1 MTHIY
6 IARHG
11 ETIWNVEGR
20 IQGRSDPDLS
30 PKGYAQSLGLL
41 DQLKGRSLS
50 AIYTSTLKRSFLT
63 AEPVANHFGLPIQ
76 RQPEL
81 DEIAFGLLE
90 GQLLFEFDETLKNE
104 WERFRDQRFTYH
116 IPGGENYTD
125 VANRIRPFMERTL
138 QNHEGQEV
146 LIVGHRVV
154 NRLLI
159 GMLLE
164 YPLEWVL
171 NIEQTNDCIYLIQ
184 KNDGARVF
192 HYINGK
198 VREGILTVGEEV
210 TL

>member
-1 MTHIY
+1 M
-6 IARHG
+6 
-11 ETIWNVEGR
+11 EGR

-30 PKGYAQSLGLL
+30 PRGCVQSLGLL
-41 DQLKGRSLS
+41 EQLKGRPIS

-63 AEPVANHFGLPIQ
+63 AEPIANHIGLRIQ
-76 RQPEL
+76 RRPEL
-81 DEIAFGLLE
+81 DEIAFGILE
-90 GQLLFEFDETLKNE
+90 GELLPKFNEALKNE
-104 WERFRDQRFTYH
+104 WERFRDHRFTYH
-116 IPGGENYTD
+116 LPGGENYTD
-125 VANRIRPFMERTL
+125 VANRIRPFLERIL
-138 QNHEGQEV
+138 RNHEGQEV

-184 KNDGARVF
+184 KNDELRVF

-198 VREGILTVGEEV
+198 VREGILLVGEEV

>member
-1 MTHIY
+1 LINIY

-30 PKGYAQSLGLL
+30 PKGYAQSLALL
-41 DQLKGRSLS
+41 KQLRDKPIS
-50 AIYTSTLKRSFLT
+50 AIYTSSLRRSFLT
-63 AEPVANHFGLPIQ
+63 AEPIANHIGLSIQ

-81 DEIAFGLLE
+81 DEIAFGVLE
-90 GQLLFEFDETLKNE
+90 GQLLFEFDEALKSE
-104 WERFRDQRFTYH
+104 WERFRDHRFTYH

-138 QNHEGQEV
+138 RSHEGQEV

-184 KNDGARVF
+184 KNDETRIF
-192 HYINGK
+192 HYLNGR
-198 VREGILTVGEEV
+198 VREGILVVGEEV

>member
-1 MTHIY
+1 MIKIY

-11 ETIWNVEGR
+11 ETTWNAEGR

-30 PKGYAQSLGLL
+30 RKGYAQSLGLL
-41 DQLKGRSLS
+41 EQLRGRSLS
-50 AIYTSTLKRSFLT
+50 AIYASTLKRSFLT
-63 AEPVANHFGLPIQ
+63 AQPVADHFGLPVQ
-76 RQPEL
+76 RQSEL
-81 DEIAFGLLE
+81 DEIAFGMLE
-90 GQLLFEFDETLKNE
+90 GELLIEFDGALKSE
-104 WERFRDQRFTYH
+104 WERFGDHRFTYH

-138 QNHEGQEV
+138 RDHKGQEV

-164 YPLEWVL
+164 YPLKWVL

-184 KNDGARVF
+184 KNDEVKVF
-192 HYINGK
+192 HNINGK
-198 VREGILTVGEEV
+198 VREGLLAVGQEP

>member
-1 MTHIY
+1 MINIY

-11 ETIWNVEGR
+11 ETTWNVEGR

-30 PKGYAQSLGLL
+30 PKGYDQSMALL
-41 DQLKGRSLS
+41 EHLKGRPLS

-63 AEPVANHFGLPIQ
+63 AQPVANHLGLPIR

-81 DEIAFGLLE
+81 DEIAFGMLE
-90 GQLLFEFDETLKNE
+90 GELLFESGGALKSE
-104 WERFRDQRFTYH
+104 WERFRDHRFTYH

-125 VANRIRPFMERTL
+125 VAIRIRPFMERIL
-138 QNHEGQEV
+138 RNHEGQEV

-154 NRLLI
+154 NRLMI

-171 NIEQTNDCIYLIQ
+171 YIEQTNDCIYLVQ
-184 KNDGARVF
+184 KSDEVKVF
-192 HYINGK
+192 HYVNGQI
-198 VREGILTVGEEV
+198 REGILLVGEEV

>member
-1 MTHIY
+1 
-6 IARHG
+6 
-11 ETIWNVEGR
+11 
-20 IQGRSDPDLS
+20 
-30 PKGYAQSLGLL
+30 LL
-41 DQLKGRSLS
+41 EQLKSRPLS

-63 AEPVANHFGLPIQ
+63 AQPVADHLGLPIQ

-81 DEIAFGLLE
+81 DEIAFGMLE
-90 GQLLFEFDETLKNE
+90 GKLLLKFDEELKNE
-104 WERFRDQRFTYH
+104 WERFRDHRFTYH

-125 VANRIRPFMERTL
+125 VANRIRPFLERIL
-138 QNHEGQEV
+138 RHHEGQEV

-184 KNDGARVF
+184 KNDEVRVF
-192 HYINGK
+192 HYVNGK
-198 VREGILTVGEEV
+198 AREGILLVGGEAI
-210 TL
+210 

>member
-1 MTHIY
+1 MINIY

-11 ETIWNVEGR
+11 ETIWNMEGR

-30 PKGYAQSLGLL
+30 RKGYVQSLGLL
-41 DQLKGRSLS
+41 DQLKSRPLS

-63 AEPVANHFGLPIQ
+63 AQPVADHLGLPIQ

-81 DEIAFGLLE
+81 DEIAFGMLE
-90 GQLLFEFDETLKNE
+90 GKLLLKFDEELKNE
-104 WERFRDQRFTYH
+104 WERFRDHRFTYH

-125 VANRIRPFMERTL
+125 VANRIRPFLERIL
-138 QNHEGQEV
+138 RHHEGQEV

-184 KNDGARVF
+184 KNDEVRVF

-198 VREGILTVGEEV
+198 AREGILLVGGEAI
-210 TL
+210 

>member
-1 MTHIY
+1 
-6 IARHG
+6 
-11 ETIWNVEGR
+11 VEGR

-30 PKGYAQSLGLL
+30 PKGYVQSLGLL
-41 DQLKGRSLS
+41 KQLKGRPLS
-50 AIYTSTLKRSFLT
+50 AVYTSTLKRSFLT
-63 AEPVANHFGLPIQ
+63 AQPVASHLGLPIQ

-81 DEIAFGLLE
+81 DEIAFGMLE
-90 GQLLFEFDETLKNE
+90 GKLLPRFDEELKNE
-104 WERFRDQRFTYH
+104 WERFRDHRFTYH

-125 VANRIRPFMERTL
+125 VANRIRPFLEKILRH
-138 QNHEGQEV
+138 HEGQEV

-184 KNDGARVF
+184 KNGETKVF
-192 HYINGK
+192 HYINGE
-198 VREGILTVGEEV
+198 VREGLLIVGQEP

>member
-1 MTHIY
+1 M
-6 IARHG
+6 
-11 ETIWNVEGR
+11 EGR

-30 PKGYAQSLGLL
+30 RKGYAQSLGLL
-41 DQLKGRSLS
+41 KQLKGRPLS

-63 AEPVANHFGLPIQ
+63 AQPVADHLGLPIQ

-81 DEIAFGLLE
+81 DEIAFGMLE
-90 GQLLFEFDETLKNE
+90 GKLLLKFDEELKNE
-104 WERFRDQRFTYH
+104 WERFRDHRFTYH

-125 VANRIRPFMERTL
+125 VANRIRPFLERIL
-138 QNHEGQEV
+138 RHHEGQEV

-171 NIEQTNDCIYLIQ
+171 NIEQTNDCVYLIQ
-184 KNDGARVF
+184 KNDEVRVF

-198 VREGILTVGEEV
+198 AREGILLVGGEAI
-210 TL
+210 

>member
-1 MTHIY
+1 M
-6 IARHG
+6 
-11 ETIWNVEGR
+11 EGR

-30 PKGYAQSLGLL
+30 PKGYAQSLGLRE
-41 DQLKGRSLS
+41 QLKGRPLS

-63 AEPVANHFGLPIQ
+63 AQPVANHLGLPVR

-81 DEIAFGLLE
+81 DEIAFGILE
-90 GQLLFEFDETLKNE
+90 GELLPKFDEELKNE
-104 WERFRDQRFTYH
+104 WDRFRDHRFTYH

-125 VANRIRPFMERTL
+125 VANRIRPFMERTVRT
-138 QNHEGQEV
+138 HEGQEV

-184 KNDGARVF
+184 KNDETKVF
-192 HYINGK
+192 HYINGRA
-198 VREGILTVGEEV
+198 REGILLVGEEV

>member
-1 MTHIY
+1 MIKIY

-11 ETIWNVEGR
+11 ETTWNAEGR

-30 PKGYAQSLGLL
+30 RKGYAQSLGLL
-41 DQLKGRSLS
+41 EQLRGRSLS
-50 AIYTSTLKRSFLT
+50 AIYASTLKRSFLT
-63 AEPVANHFGLPIQ
+63 AQPVADHFGLPVQ
-76 RQPEL
+76 RQSEL
-81 DEIAFGLLE
+81 DEIAFGMLE
-90 GQLLFEFDETLKNE
+90 GELLIEFDGALKSE
-104 WERFRDQRFTYH
+104 WERFRDHRFTYH

-138 QNHEGQEV
+138 RDHKGQEV

-164 YPLEWVL
+164 YPLKWVL

-184 KNDGARVF
+184 KNDEVKVF
-192 HYINGK
+192 HNINGK
-198 VREGILTVGEEV
+198 VREGLLAVGQEP

>member
-1 MTHIY
+1 MIKIY

-11 ETIWNVEGR
+11 ETTWNAEGR

-30 PKGYAQSLGLL
+30 RKGYAQSLGLL
-41 DQLKGRSLS
+41 EQLRGRSLS
-50 AIYTSTLKRSFLT
+50 AIYASTLKRSFLT
-63 AEPVANHFGLPIQ
+63 AQPVADHFGLPVQ
-76 RQPEL
+76 RQSEL
-81 DEIAFGLLE
+81 DEIAFGMLE
-90 GQLLFEFDETLKNE
+90 GELLIEFDGALKSE
-104 WERFRDQRFTYH
+104 WERFRDHRFTYH

-138 QNHEGQEV
+138 RDHKGQEV

-184 KNDGARVF
+184 KNDEVKVF
-192 HYINGK
+192 HNINGK
-198 VREGILTVGEEV
+198 VREGLLAVGQEP

>member
-1 MTHIY
+1 M
-6 IARHG
+6 
-11 ETIWNVEGR
+11 EGR

-30 PKGYAQSLGLL
+30 RKGYAQSLGLL
-41 DQLKGRSLS
+41 EQLKSRPLS

-63 AEPVANHFGLPIQ
+63 AQPVADHLGVPIQ

-81 DEIAFGLLE
+81 DEIAFGMLE
-90 GQLLFEFDETLKNE
+90 GKLLLKFDEELRNE
-104 WERFRDQRFTYH
+104 WERFRDHRFTYH
-116 IPGGENYTD
+116 VPGGENYTD
-125 VANRIRPFMERTL
+125 VANRIRPFLERIL
-138 QNHEGQEV
+138 RHHEGQEV

-184 KNDGARVF
+184 KNDEVRVF
-192 HYINGK
+192 HYVNGK
-198 VREGILTVGEEV
+198 AREGILLVGGEAI
-210 TL
+210 

>member
-1 MTHIY
+1 M
-6 IARHG
+6 
-11 ETIWNVEGR
+11 EGR

-30 PKGYAQSLGLL
+30 RKGYAQSLGLL
-41 DQLKGRSLS
+41 EQLKSRPLS

-63 AEPVANHFGLPIQ
+63 AQPVADHLGLPIQ

-81 DEIAFGLLE
+81 DEIAFGMLE
-90 GQLLFEFDETLKNE
+90 GKLLLKFDEELKNE
-104 WERFRDQRFTYH
+104 WERFRDHRFTYH

-125 VANRIRPFMERTL
+125 VANRIRPFLERIL
-138 QNHEGQEV
+138 RHHEGQEV

-184 KNDGARVF
+184 KNDEVRVL
-192 HYINGK
+192 HYVNGK
-198 VREGILTVGEEV
+198 AREGILLVGGEAI
-210 TL
+210 

>member
-1 MTHIY
+1 M
-6 IARHG
+6 
-11 ETIWNVEGR
+11 EGR

-30 PKGYAQSLGLL
+30 RKGYVQSLGLL
-41 DQLKGRSLS
+41 DQLKSRPLS

-63 AEPVANHFGLPIQ
+63 AQPVADHLGLPIQ

-81 DEIAFGLLE
+81 DEIAFGMLE
-90 GQLLFEFDETLKNE
+90 GKLLLKFDEELKNE
-104 WERFRDQRFTYH
+104 WERFRDHRFTYH

-125 VANRIRPFMERTL
+125 VANRIRPFLERIL
-138 QNHEGQEV
+138 RHHEGQEV

-184 KNDGARVF
+184 KNDEVRVF

-198 VREGILTVGEEV
+198 AREGILLVGEEV
-210 TL
+210 I

>member
-1 MTHIY
+1 LINIY

-11 ETIWNVEGR
+11 ETIWNMEGR

-30 PKGYAQSLGLL
+30 RKGYVQSLGLL
-41 DQLKGRSLS
+41 DQLKSRPLS

-63 AEPVANHFGLPIQ
+63 AQPVADHLGLPIQ

-81 DEIAFGLLE
+81 DEIAFGMLE
-90 GQLLFEFDETLKNE
+90 GKLLLKFDEELKNE
-104 WERFRDQRFTYH
+104 WERFRDHRFTYH

-125 VANRIRPFMERTL
+125 VANRIRPFLERIL
-138 QNHEGQEV
+138 RHHEGQEV

-184 KNDGARVF
+184 KNDEVRVF

-198 VREGILTVGEEV
+198 AREGILLVGEEV
-210 TL
+210 I

>member
-1 MTHIY
+1 LINIY

-41 DQLKGRSLS
+41 EQLKARPLS

-63 AEPVANHFGLPIQ
+63 AEPVANHLGLSIQ

-81 DEIAFGLLE
+81 DEIAFGVLE
-90 GQLLFEFDETLKNE
+90 GQLLFEFDEALKSE
-104 WERFRDQRFTYH
+104 WERFRDHRFTYH

-138 QNHEGQEV
+138 RSHEGQEV

-171 NIEQTNDCIYLIQ
+171 HIEQTNDCIYLIQ
-184 KNDGARVF
+184 KNDEARVF
-192 HYINGK
+192 HYLNGR
-198 VREGILTVGEEV
+198 VREGILLVGEEV

>member
-1 MTHIY
+1 
-6 IARHG
+6 
-11 ETIWNVEGR
+11 VEGR

-30 PKGYAQSLGLL
+30 VKGYAQSLALL
-41 DQLKGRSLS
+41 EQLRDRPIS
-50 AIYTSTLKRSFLT
+50 AIYTSNLRRSFLT
-63 AEPVANHFGLPIQ
+63 AEPIANHVGLPIQ

-81 DEIAFGLLE
+81 DEIAFGVLE
-90 GQLLFEFDETLKNE
+90 GQLLFEFDEVLKGE
-104 WERFRDQRFTYH
+104 WERFRDHRFTYH

-125 VANRIRPFMERTL
+125 VANRIRPFLERTL
-138 QNHEGQEV
+138 RHHEDQEV

-184 KNDGARVF
+184 KNDETKIF
-192 HYINGK
+192 HYLNGK
-198 VREGILTVGEEV
+198 MREGILLVGEEV
-210 TL
+210 VL